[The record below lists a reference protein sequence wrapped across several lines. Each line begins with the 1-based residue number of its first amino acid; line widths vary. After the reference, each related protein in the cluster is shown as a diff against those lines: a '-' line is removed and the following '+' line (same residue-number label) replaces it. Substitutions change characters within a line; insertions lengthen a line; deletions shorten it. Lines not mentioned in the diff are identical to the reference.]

1 MGFLRWGALCSTS
14 RWDRIGR
21 GFGPLRA
28 SGAAVCEMCS
38 SHLGRVS
45 STVRWRKCASDTMC
59 PRSSTRHGHLSA
71 GVMHLLELL
80 VLGQACSRATW
91 SGKCIRG
98 MYAGPVS

>member
-71 GVMHLLELL
+71 PGVMHLLELL
-80 VLGQACSRATW
+80 VLGRACSGVWFGLWA
-91 SGKCIRG
+91 S
-98 MYAGPVS
+98 

>member
-1 MGFLRWGALCSTS
+1 MRSSEMGFLRWGALCSTS

-45 STVRWRKCASDTMC
+45 STVAE
-59 PRSSTRHGHLSA
+59 
-71 GVMHLLELL
+71 V
-80 VLGQACSRATW
+80 
-91 SGKCIRG
+91 CIRHH
-98 MYAGPVS
+98 VSPIFNEARPLECRE